1 MFRNAFQLSTGTW
14 FLEKTAF
21 LKMLIFSQI
30 RISNKSCLKVLR
42 QLFDSLEK
50 TAIQLSTETFWR
62 NNVLF
67 LTDTKFY
74 HLRTLTDA
82 IVNIQRKL
90 FRQFCRYGIQPIQ
103 INDCMKFLS
112 YKELELFYH
121 FWTLNEKSLEFLR
134 EKFVTVVEIV
144 LACPSYVF
152 LQFFLWKLCKRYLS
166 FLYFDWFSFIFGW
179 NFLGR
184 FCKTA
189 LYVPEDFFEE
199 KQLVLDFFSILQP
212 FPDLS
217 QHFLV
222 LWRELCSSLV
232 KSALFPPA
240 QQIEGNFV
248 LKKCINF
255 QQISD
260 FRVDRSGPSVAIFKN
275 FVKIEFFVSQEI
287 FWIKICLSSK
297 KVFVSFLNFE
307 QTIFRLSTRS
317 FWERF

>member
-1 MFRNAFQLSTGTW
+1 MLKTAFQLSTGAW

-50 TAIQLSTETFWR
+50 TAIQLSTETFWW

-74 HLRTLTDA
+74 RLLTLTDA

-90 FRQFCRYGIQPIQ
+90 FRQFCQNGIQPIQ
-103 INDCMKFLS
+103 SNDCMKFLS

-152 LQFFLWKLCKRYLS
+152 LFFFCENWA
-166 FLYFDWFSFIFGW
+166 
-179 NFLGR
+179 NF
-184 FCKTA
+184 
-189 LYVPEDFFEE
+189 
-199 KQLVLDFFSILQP
+199 
-212 FPDLS
+212 
-217 QHFLV
+217 
-222 LWRELCSSLV
+222 
-232 KSALFPPA
+232 
-240 QQIEGNFV
+240 
-248 LKKCINF
+248 
-255 QQISD
+255 
-260 FRVDRSGPSVAIFKN
+260 
-275 FVKIEFFVSQEI
+275 
-287 FWIKICLSSK
+287 ICLFCILIDSA
-297 KVFVSFLNFE
+297 SFSAEISEAGFAKLHSTC
-307 QTIFRLSTRS
+307 QRIFSRKNN
-317 FWERF
+317 WC

>member
-152 LQFFLWKLCKRYLS
+152 LFFFVKIGQTLFVFFVFWLIQLHFRLKFLRQVLQNCTLRARGFFRGKTIGVRFFFQFFNRFRVWAKTFPFLWRKLC
-166 FLYFDWFSFIFGW
+166 G
-179 NFLGR
+179 
-184 FCKTA
+184 
-189 LYVPEDFFEE
+189 
-199 KQLVLDFFSILQP
+199 
-212 FPDLS
+212 
-217 QHFLV
+217 
-222 LWRELCSSLV
+222 SLV

-240 QQIEGNFV
+240 EQNEGNFV
-248 LKKCINF
+248 LKNCI
-255 QQISD
+255 
-260 FRVDRSGPSVAIFKN
+260 IF
-275 FVKIEFFVSQEI
+275 
-287 FWIKICLSSK
+287 
-297 KVFVSFLNFE
+297 
-307 QTIFRLSTRS
+307 
-317 FWERF
+317 